1 MTQDLECARDV
12 YAICGG
18 SFKDEL
24 EKHPGYNPAE
34 LCGVFLAEGN
44 CIDYTAKIMSCDSPI
59 LKRFKANSN
68 SAAGVVLNAICPTPA
83 QKREM
88 EEEK

>member
-1 MTQDLECARDV
+1 MTQDLCATHV

-34 LCGVFLAEGN
+34 LCGVFLAEGD
-44 CIDYTAKIMSCDSPI
+44 CIDYTAKNMSCDSLI
-59 LKRFKANSN
+59 LKRFTENSHL
-68 SAAGVVLNAICPTPA
+68 AAGVVLSAICLPPP